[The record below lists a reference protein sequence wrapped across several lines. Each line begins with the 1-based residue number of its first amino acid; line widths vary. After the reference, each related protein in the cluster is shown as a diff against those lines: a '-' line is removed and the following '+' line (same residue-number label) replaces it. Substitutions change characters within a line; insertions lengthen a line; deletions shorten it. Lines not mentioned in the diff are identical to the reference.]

1 MGSKEKEKKG
11 VIKEKKIKD
20 KGYQEG
26 RKELERKLGKEGKKV
41 SKNQENCE
49 GRNIC

>member
-1 MGSKEKEKKG
+1 MGSEEKEKKG

-26 RKELERKLGKEGKKV
+26 RKELERKIGKRRKESKQESGKL
-41 SKNQENCE
+41 
-49 GRNIC
+49 

>member
-1 MGSKEKEKKG
+1 MGSEEKEKKG
-11 VIKEKKIKD
+11 VIKEKKI

-41 SKNQENCE
+41 SRNQENCE